1 MSRYLP
7 PARRAL
13 AILSATALVSFGT
26 LSASAPAQAAVT
38 DPGLVVKLNS
48 VLRDSR
54 VTRARSAAIVLDAQS
69 GSILYSRYGD
79 RATMPASNTKIVT
92 ALAAMDTLGSGYRF
106 KTEVIRRGALTNG
119 LVNGRLYL
127 KGYGDP
133 TTRQSD
139 YAALARQVY
148 RAGVRRIKTDL
159 IVDATY
165 FDADRYNATWKTS
178 YAASYYA
185 AEVSGLTVAAERRPR
200 PRYGLPPLQP
210 RRPWPAGQDQL
221 LPGRR
226 RPVHHGDQQHHH
238 LGSRHRI
245 HASRPVAA
253 TVRTPSRV
261 SGRVAV
267 GRSTAQRLITVHR
280 PELYAGAVFRAEL
293 ARLNITVGGTVRAL
307 PTPATKRTVVARD
320 TSMPLSQLI
329 VPFMKYSN
337 NGHAEALTKAMG
349 AKRGSGSWAAGLAS
363 TRDYLVQARAWNTE
377 IRLADGSGLTRA
389 NRLTPRA
396 LARALVHAQSKTW
409 FPAFRHSLPV
419 AGNRTRSIG
428 GTLRNRMNGT
438 SAADNARAK
447 TGTLTGV
454 TALSGYVRGK
464 GGRLYAFSM
473 LSEHGG
479 NSPRP
484 VENALVV
491 ALANHR
497 PYAHPLV
504 ARCTLT

>member
-185 AEVSGLTVAAERRPR
+185 AEVSGLTVAANADLDPGTVYLRYSPGARGQRAKISFSPAAAGRYITVTNNTTTSARGSGSTLSARRS
-200 PRYGLPPLQP
+200 
-210 RRPWPAGQDQL
+210 
-221 LPGRR
+221 
-226 RPVHHGDQQHHH
+226 HG
-238 LGSRHRI
+238 SNTI
-245 HASRPVAA
+245 
-253 TVRTPSRV
+253 TV

-349 AKRGSGSWAAGLAS
+349 AKRGSGSWAAGLTS

-409 FPAFRHSLPV
+409 FPAFRYSLPV

-438 SAADNARAK
+438 SAANNARAK

-497 PYAHPLV
+497 P
-504 ARCTLT
+504 